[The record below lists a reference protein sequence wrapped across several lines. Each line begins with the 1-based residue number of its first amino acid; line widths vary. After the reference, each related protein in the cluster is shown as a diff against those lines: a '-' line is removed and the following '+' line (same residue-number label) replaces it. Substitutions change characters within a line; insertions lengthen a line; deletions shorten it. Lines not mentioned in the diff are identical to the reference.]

1 MIVKMHLNKL
11 FSVFF
16 FASVLILAG
25 CKSKKN
31 SYQPTLTIVEGTI
44 MSAEFPVITLVGESE
59 IKSNIDPSGNFII
72 QTELTKPGIY
82 RLEISNQ
89 FTQLFI
95 VPGDRITVQ
104 GDFRNMKTGTQF
116 KGDHSNENNFLV
128 SLEQVKS
135 SLSFGGYEA
144 FYGQPEQ
151 DFIQAVEERSNA
163 LVAEIQG
170 YQKKNEPFD
179 DVFLDMINHEISYDA
194 AIMKLNYPDYHRYF
208 TNSDSFKVSDTYES
222 FLQNI
227 DVDSDDNLLLPS
239 YPEFLS
245 VYLNYRTSSESND
258 TGESFN
264 LQKYRTIDKLFQ
276 QPLVRSKL
284 YFEVMRELFA
294 VSVNDAFAILDDYLS
309 RQTNEKYR
317 ENIQS
322 SANEWANLR
331 KGMAAPE
338 WSGTDRNGKA
348 VSARNFSGKVVYLD
362 VWATWCGPC
371 IQELPYLEQL
381 NAEYQG
387 NSDIAL
393 ISISIDQDQEA
404 WKRFL
409 QQRSPRGLQL
419 YAENNWSSS
428 LVSAFNIRGI
438 PRFIIIGKDG
448 KILDAT
454 APRPSSGKQL
464 KQALNEALGS

>member
-1 MIVKMHLNKL
+1 MHLNKHFL
-11 FSVFF
+11 IFW
-16 FASVLILAG
+16 FASIWFFTG
-25 CKSKKN
+25 CKSKKT

-135 SLSFGGYEA
+135 SLSFGGYES
-144 FYGQPEQ
+144 FYGQSEQ

-208 TNSDSFKVSDTYES
+208 ANSDTFKVSDTYES

-227 DVDSDDNLLLPS
+227 DVDSDDHLLLPS

-245 VYLNYRTSSESND
+245 VYLNYRTSNESTD

-264 LQKYRTIDKLFQ
+264 LQKYGAIDRLFQ

-331 KGMAAPE
+331 KGMPAPE

-362 VWATWCGPC
+362 IWATWCGPC

-381 NAEYQG
+381 NEEYQG
-387 NSDIAL
+387 NSDIKF
-393 ISISIDQDQEA
+393 ISISIDQDPEA

-409 QQRSPRGLQL
+409 QQRSPRGIQL

-438 PRFIIIGKDG
+438 PRFIIVGKDG
-448 KILDAT
+448 KIIDAT

-464 KQALNEALGS
+464 KQVLNEALGS